1 MLTNEKNSK
10 LQNLTE
16 IKHNS
21 EISLYKLTNKNSIEV
36 NITNYG
42 ATIFSLLVPSK
53 NGKIDVDKMEIIAFD
68 MVNNTYRVLG
78 ENVGKAFKDGFDL

>member
-10 LQNLTE
+10 LQKLTK

-42 ATIFSLLVPSK
+42 ATIFYLLVPSK
-53 NGKIDVDKMEIIAFD
+53 NGKIDVDI
-68 MVNNTYRVLG
+68 G
-78 ENVGKAFKDGFDL
+78 